1 MPRIAVVAATRWEC
15 KAVASTL
22 SEGRA
27 RLIGGVPCLDGR
39 RGAHQVFVVR
49 AGVGPVQAAGAAAS
63 FLDACAVDVVL
74 SGGYACLLADGAVGD
89 VVVATEVTPL
99 TGDQTENPCPV
110 STGAGLPCETALG
123 ALAVQVAGQ
132 RKHHVH
138 AGRVVS
144 GPRVA
149 VTAEEKRRIAT
160 KTGAVG
166 LDMESAAIAGAAA
179 QRRIPMGVVRVA
191 SDVLDEDLP
200 LDFNRCLGPYGW
212 MTGVALCVRRPSRLV
227 GLMKFRRDVSA
238 ATTVLTDVYG
248 GVLDR
253 YE

>member
-1 MPRIAVVAATRWEC
+1 VVFC
-15 KAVASTL
+15 V
-22 SEGRA
+22 
-27 RLIGGVPCLDGR
+27 VP
-39 RGAHQVFVVR
+39 
-49 AGVGPVQAAGAAAS
+49 P
-63 FLDACAVDVVL
+63 
-74 SGGYACLLADGAVGD
+74 SGDH
-89 VVVATEVTPL
+89 
-99 TGDQTENPCPV
+99 TENQGPV

-123 ALAVQVAGQ
+123 ALAAQVAGQ
-132 RKHHVH
+132 RTHHVH

-149 VTAEEKRRIAT
+149 VTREEKRHIAT

-179 QRRIPMGVVRVA
+179 RRRIPMGVVRVA

-200 LDFNRCLGPYGW
+200 LDFNRCLGPCGW
-212 MTGVALCVRRPSRLV
+212 MTGVALCVRRPLRLI

-238 ATTVLTDVYG
+238 ATMVLTEVYG

>member
-15 KAVASTL
+15 RAVASPL
-22 SEGRA
+22 SDGRA
-27 RLIGGVPCLDGR
+27 GLIGGVPCLAGR

-49 AGVGPVQAAGAAAS
+49 TGVGPLQAGRAAAS
-63 FLDACAVDVVL
+63 FLDACPVDVVL
-74 SGGYACLLADGAVGD
+74 SAGYACLLTQGAVGD
-89 VVVATEVTPL
+89 VVVATEVAPL
-99 TGDQTENPCPV
+99 TGDHTESQGPV

-123 ALAVQVAGQ
+123 ALAAQVAGQ
-132 RKHHVH
+132 RTHHVH

-149 VTAEEKRRIAT
+149 VTKEEKRHIAT

-179 QRRIPMGVVRVA
+179 QRRIPLAVVRVA

-200 LDFNRCLGPYGW
+200 LDFNRCLGPCGW
-212 MTGVALCVRRPSRLV
+212 MTGVALCVRRPSRLI

-238 ATTVLTDVYG
+238 ATTVLTEVYG